1 MTWILAF
8 VFILGAAVILH
19 EFGHFVVAKLL
30 RIRVE
35 TFSVGFGKRIWG
47 RRWGTTDYRLSL
59 IPLGGY
65 VKLGGDDSNAGI
77 EEGTEEEIPARE
89 RFDLRPRWQKF
100 CVGVAGPVM
109 NVITALA
116 VPFALAM
123 IVGVSVMPP
132 PVVKSVAEGSAAE
145 RAGIKPGDRIVSF
158 NGDENS
164 DWERIQ
170 NDALLSPDQQL
181 PIEVER
187 GDQRLQ
193 FTITPTRQVEGGEA
207 IGRLGIVPDYGD
219 VPVVV
224 ASVEAGT
231 PADEAGLKPSERI
244 VSIGGERVTSAAQ
257 VSEYVRSHPNEPIR
271 ITVESGGD
279 TREIVAQTRKLSDGK
294 GGLVDRLGF
303 GPAEDPPL
311 DRVGPATALRHAV
324 ARNVEMLR
332 LTGKALGQVFSGRRS
347 MRDTFAGPIGI
358 AQASKR
364 AAEEGGLEGVFIML
378 GFLSLNL
385 GIFNLLPIPVL
396 DGGMI
401 FMLFVEGALG
411 LVGKKLSMQAR
422 ERIQQV
428 GFVFLL
434 LLMGFVIINDVTK
447 YAPGWFR
454 SGDKPAQTQ
463 QK

>member
-19 EFGHFVVAKLL
+19 EFGHFIVAKLL

-100 CVGVAGPVM
+100 LVGVAGPVM
-109 NVITALA
+109 NIITALA

-123 IVGVSVMPP
+123 IVGVAVMPP
-132 PVVKSVAEGSAAE
+132 PVVKTVGEGSAAE
-145 RAGIKPGDRIVSF
+145 RAGIKTGDRIVSF
-158 NGDENS
+158 NGVENS
-164 DWERIQ
+164 DWEKIQ
-170 NDALLSPDQQL
+170 NDALLSPDQAL

-187 GDQRLQ
+187 GGQRLQ
-193 FTITPTRQVEGGEA
+193 LTVTPTRQVEGGEA
-207 IGRLGIVPDYGD
+207 IGRLGILPDYGD

-224 ASVEAGT
+224 GYVEKGT
-231 PADEAGLKPSERI
+231 PADEAGMKL
-244 VSIGGERVTSAAQ
+244 GERVVSIAGEPVTSGEQ
-257 VSEYVRSHPNEPIR
+257 VRQYIRAHPNEPIR
-271 ITVESGGD
+271 ITLAPADG
-279 TREIVAQTRKLSDGK
+279 TTHEIVAQTRKLEDGSE
-294 GGLVDRLGF
+294 RLGF
-303 GPAEDPPL
+303 QPLEDPPT
-311 DRVGPATALRHAV
+311 RRIGIASAARHAV
-324 ARNVEMLR
+324 GRNVEMLR
-332 LTGKALGQVFSGRRS
+332 LTGKALGQVFSGQRS
-347 MRDTFAGPIGI
+347 VRDTFAGPIGI

-364 AAEEGGLEGVFIML
+364 AAEEGGLEGIFIML

-401 FMLFVEGALG
+401 FMLFLEGGLG
-411 LVGKKLSMQAR
+411 LVGMKLSMTMR

-454 SGDKPAQTQ
+454 SGDKPVQTQ
-463 QK
+463 TK